1 MRLPLLLSLL
11 CSVFL
16 TSCIVNEE
24 VEKLGLINTRGI
36 DLIDEDVLDIHLVTF
51 RFSNQIDNF
60 VTVLNGRG
68 DTVKG
73 ATDNAEQV
81 SLFKLAPGKMK
92 LTLYG
97 KDLAEQGLLRVLDTE
112 VRDARIPDLMYLSV
126 SRTTA
131 KELLTLN
138 DSDFT
143 TDVGQLLYGLI
154 ENHSTDHNIPRKTLQ
169 DFLRIYYDIGQD
181 NALPLFEIDNGKP
194 RLDAVGVFD
203 DDKLVGEITINDAVL
218 VNLMSRTVKER
229 IIELSLPI
237 DPFNEFITEHNSLEK
252 NDRINLAFLITN
264 GKSKTKLTSLDEL
277 TFQTNTKIELRL
289 LEQSAGMLLEDYD
302 SIKLM
307 EKEIK
312 KELEKNLHSLLKQ
325 LQEFNSDIFG
335 YGKYYKKTKKGKDLT
350 REEWR
355 EKFPEI
361 DVTFNIDVDI
371 IRHGVI
377 D

>member
-289 LEQSAGMLLEDYD
+289 LEQSAGMLLE
-302 SIKLM
+302 
-307 EKEIK
+307 EIGRA
-312 KELEKNLHSLLKQ
+312 H
-325 LQEFNSDIFG
+325 
-335 YGKYYKKTKKGKDLT
+335 
-350 REEWR
+350 
-355 EKFPEI
+355 
-361 DVTFNIDVDI
+361 V
-371 IRHGVI
+371 
-377 D
+377 